1 MRWLHLTRTKA
12 GADVTDPMVVPEG
25 GPSRDVAVLTVDD
38 QESFRAVLREM
49 IDATAG
55 FVLVGEACSGEE
67 ALAVVDVLSPELVLM
82 DVRLSGMDGV
92 TATRRIIT
100 RHPQTVVVLISA
112 EDPELAPG
120 VEDLSAAVACVR
132 KQHLR
137 PQLLRDVWAQAHPN

>member
-1 MRWLHLTRTKA
+1 MTT
-12 GADVTDPMVVPEG
+12 
-25 GPSRDVAVLTVDD
+25 SDVAVLTVDD
-38 QESFRAVLREM
+38 QESFRAVLRDV

-67 ALAVVDVLSPELVLM
+67 AVSVVDSLSPELVLM

-92 TATRRIIT
+92 AATRAIIT
-100 RHPQTVVVLISA
+100 RHPRTVVVLISA

-120 VEDLSAAVACVR
+120 VETLGEAVARVR

-137 PQLLRDVWAQAHPN
+137 PQLLRDVWAQAHHN